1 MKHIKLFEEFINE
14 KYKTIPY
21 DVKIAGTYKV
31 VVGSQPEMIIRVAGF
46 ERQDDDS
53 DSLYLMDD
61 DPARLKF
68 GSFIVKNADMRKLE
82 KGTAVK
88 AKTKEGEVK
97 ITRIGNLMK
106 ESVSMDAVY
115 IHQVLQTG
123 QNAAQ
128 DFIDDN
134 ELDGKKLANYVRD
147 NRNNND
153 GANVKHYIS
162 GEKDT
167 VGGVPKLRQAF
178 IKKFKK

>member
-1 MKHIKLFEEFINE
+1 
-14 KYKTIPY
+14 
-21 DVKIAGTYKV
+21 
-31 VVGSQPEMIIRVAGF
+31 
-46 ERQDDDS
+46 
-53 DSLYLMDD
+53 
-61 DPARLKF
+61 
-68 GSFIVKNADMRKLE
+68 
-82 KGTAVK
+82 
-88 AKTKEGEVK
+88 
-97 ITRIGNLMK
+97 MK

-153 GANVKHYIS
+153 GTNVKHYIS
-162 GEKDT
+162 GEKGT